1 MGKNEFEKK
10 HVGFITC
17 GDIFDIN
24 GGAWITGYS
33 TTKLKVKDVLL
44 FEGNRYKIKGIQVFK
59 KGEIKKIG
67 DMEECAILFEKI
79 NKEEFKA
86 LVNSACSRD
95 MEVNTP
101 FKFGEEPTTLYTRF
115 YSK

>member
-1 MGKNEFEKK
+1 MMGKNEFEKK

-44 FEGNRYKIKGIQVFK
+44 FEGNKYKIKGK
-59 KGEIKKIG
+59 
-67 DMEECAILFEKI
+67 
-79 NKEEFKA
+79 
-86 LVNSACSRD
+86 
-95 MEVNTP
+95 
-101 FKFGEEPTTLYTRF
+101 
-115 YSK
+115 